1 MQVIFDV
8 DGTLLDIEHRLHHI
22 KKSPKDWDSFR
33 DPKLKRLDKPI
44 RPMLDLFSALWFGGH
59 TVIIASGR
67 TKSEADD
74 TRRSIRSYL
83 GSEFVTE
90 LDADEKYAVPGYFR
104 SDKDFRKDTIVK
116 AEMLNKMR
124 DDGYRPTLVF
134 DDRPSVIRMW
144 RDLGLKVA
152 DVGYGKE
159 F

>member
-1 MQVIFDV
+1 MHVIFDV
-8 DGTLLDIEHRLHHI
+8 DGTLLNIEHRLHHI
-22 KKSPKDWDSFR
+22 KKSPKDWASFR
-33 DPKLKRLDKPI
+33 DPKLKRWDEPI
-44 RPMLDLFSALWFGGH
+44 RPMLDLFNALWFGGH

-67 TKSEADD
+67 TKSEEVD
-74 TRRSIRSYL
+74 TRASIKSYL
-83 GSEFVTE
+83 GSDYITDLTPDVN
-90 LDADEKYAVPGYFR
+90 YAVPGYFR
-104 SDKDFRKDTIVK
+104 SDKDFRKDTVVK

-152 DVGYGKE
+152 DVGSGKE